1 MIIVHSNIVTG
12 CTRRKLLWKLF
23 EQWHE
28 KQFVGE
34 MGSKKKRDVWA
45 EILEAREI
53 GETSY

>member
-34 MGSKKKRDVWA
+34 MHGLEKEKRCMGGDFGSKRDW
-45 EILEAREI
+45 
-53 GETSY
+53 